1 MIENYVVN
9 STYNDMR
16 LDRWLR
22 NEIGN
27 IPQSLIE
34 KYLRS
39 GKIKVNKKKVKSSF
53 KVKTNDKI
61 DIFNLNFEENISQKK
76 KKFNPSNEIIKSNED
91 LVIDDN
97 ENFIVLNKSAGISV
111 QGGTKSKKNLVDI
124 FAKSKIFKNTKPYS
138 VHRLDKDTSGVF
150 IIAKNRETA
159 QLLTSL
165 FRLRKV
171 HKTYLAICNGEVE
184 KNSGEW
190 TDELIRYDNGKKIV
204 EKARTIFKVIDKNSN
219 SSLLEMKPITG
230 RKHQL
235 RKQLFNIGHSIYGD
249 KKYRSSIST
258 KGINKELML
267 HSYQIRFMINNKKY
281 TYKALLPDYFK
292 KLLKVKRL
300 NFSNLK

>member
-1 MIENYVVN
+1 MIKSYIVD
-9 STYNDMR
+9 STYNNMR

-22 NEIGN
+22 NKIGN
-27 IPQSLIE
+27 IPQSFIE
-34 KYLRS
+34 KSLRS
-39 GKIKVNKKKVKSSF
+39 GKVKINKKKVKSSF
-53 KVKTNDKI
+53 KVKTNDRI
-61 DIFNLNFEENISQKK
+61 DIFNLKFKENVVQKRK
-76 KKFNPSNEIIKSNED
+76 LYNPSNEVIKSNEN
-91 LVIDDN
+91 LIIDDN

-111 QGGTKSKKNLVDI
+111 QGGTKSKKNLIDI
-124 FAKSKIFKNTKPYS
+124 FSKSKIFQNTKPFS

-150 IIAKNRETA
+150 IMAKNRETA

-190 TDELIRYDNGKKIV
+190 IDELIRYDNGKKII
-204 EKARTIFKVIDKNSN
+204 EKAKTIFKVIDKNSN
-219 SSLLEMKPITG
+219 SSLIEMRPITG

-249 KKYRSSIST
+249 KKYRSSISV
-258 KGINKELML
+258 KGLNKQLML
-267 HSYQIRFMINNKKY
+267 HSYQIRFIIKNKKY

-292 KLLKVKRL
+292 NLLKVKRL
-300 NFSNLK
+300 SFSNLR